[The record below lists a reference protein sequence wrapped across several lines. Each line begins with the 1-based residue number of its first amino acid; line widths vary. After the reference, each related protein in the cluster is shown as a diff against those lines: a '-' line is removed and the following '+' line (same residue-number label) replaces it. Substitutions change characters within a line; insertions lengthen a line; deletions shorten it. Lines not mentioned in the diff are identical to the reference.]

1 MEKMLCAHVKRYS
14 VACMIVRVGHVYGP
28 EMNWSQVFVD
38 LLQNQSF
45 QLPFGGSLASNAVS
59 VSNVVIALRQHLA
72 KDSWPA
78 VANLTNYPQSS
89 WREIFDLHAEAS
101 NFPPA
106 RSLGTPQSQVL
117 ALDYKKWADTGLA
130 ARIVSETW
138 SWLKGLPSSLI
149 ASVPSLKDL
158 FSLVLHQ
165 IASGPLEIR
174 LRAAY
179 HAVAREHDKADAPG
193 ILPCFVSEPMPG
205 RYLTYNGKSPFQDL
219 PALRSWCQI
228 ILNPAASVVVESVS
242 RKTIPSEQLSV
253 K

>member
-1 MEKMLCAHVKRYS
+1 MEKLLCGHAKKYS
-14 VACMIVRVGHVYGP
+14 VTCMIIRVGHVYGP

-38 LLQNQSF
+38 LLQNQSL

-59 VSNVVIALRQHLA
+59 ISNVVAALRQHLA

-78 VANLTNYPQSS
+78 VANLTNQPQSS

-106 RSLGTPQSQVL
+106 GSLGTAQSQVL
-117 ALDYKKWADTGLA
+117 AQYYKKWADTGLP

-165 IASGPLEIR
+165 IASDPLESR
-174 LRAAY
+174 LKAAY
-179 HAVAREHDKADAPG
+179 HAVARKHDRAYTPG
-193 ILPCFVSEPMPG
+193 ILPYFVSEPMPG
-205 RYLTYNGKSPFQDL
+205 QYLRYNGNRPFEDL
-219 PALRSWCQI
+219 PALRKWCQI
-228 ILNPAASVVVESVS
+228 ILNPAASVATESVS
-242 RKTIPSEQLSV
+242 RKTISCEQLSV